1 MEGKEHNATR
11 PRPIQS
17 TATRILGSRCLGCA
31 VGISLNPLLEEVE
44 LGFISVSNSM
54 PKTGE
59 PMPRHFFFF
68 WLSLHFLGAPSPHPK
83 TPAHNTRAVEGPR
96 VVRSRLPA
104 LWLTGFLWTLSSWTL
119 TTARDDKRQGTLI

>member
-68 WLSLHFLGAPSPHPK
+68 LAQSPLSRRTLPPPK
-83 TPAHNTRAVEGPR
+83 N
-96 VVRSRLPA
+96 
-104 LWLTGFLWTLSSWTL
+104 SST
-119 TTARDDKRQGTLI
+119 